1 MAMYVRNAI
10 LGYVTYVE
18 IKIKFKSKKPEVE
31 VMMYEQQVNYM
42 IWINPR
48 QKLII
53 DLDTYDLFVRKQFIL
68 RFPRGYI

>member
-1 MAMYVRNAI
+1 MYNAI

-42 IWINPR
+42 I
-48 QKLII
+48 
-53 DLDTYDLFVRKQFIL
+53 
-68 RFPRGYI
+68 